1 MNYLLL
7 LIIFRFTLSKR
18 ESLVNMRGRVIL
30 FSVQRSK
37 FKRKN
42 FDRIYRMNMI
52 FQENIENAFLLLP

>member
-52 FQENIENAFLLLP
+52 FQENKENAFLLLP